1 MQNRREFIKK
11 MAIGS
16 VALSSTTSLF
26 PSTGERLAKDVRR
39 TVSANSNINIALIG
53 KGGMGTSN
61 THTALSVQGVK
72 LVGVCDLYDKRL
84 KDAKAQWGNDLFTT
98 KEYKEILSRKD
109 VDAVIIATPDHW
121 HQPIAIEAMNAGK
134 HVYCEKIMATTIRE
148 AHAMIETARAAGVKL
163 MIGHNTRWFTPFA
176 QARRIIE
183 SGQIGQIVGI
193 DGAFS
198 MQAFLPD
205 TVRPTFWGIKAG
217 ARGHGKIM
225 NFGSHY
231 ADTAAFL
238 AGEQFGRISAF
249 ITNRF
254 SRGQAP
260 EDHFIVTAVCQSEAT
275 VTIAQYGQLHS
286 IPLRNRGFV
295 IYGTDGHLEAF
306 YQPDSIAIRL
316 AGEKSYRSVQPDDDL
331 ADVNPWQRLHEQ
343 FRQCIEEDT
352 EPLVTGADGLRALE
366 WAVGAYVAA
375 ETEQWVQLPLAEQWW
390 DYSGPVMEES
400 LPQALNR

>member
-1 MQNRREFIKK
+1 VDK
-11 MAIGS
+11 IGYGVIGCGRIS
-16 VALSSTTSLF
+16 KRHLNIIENG
-26 PSTGERLAKDVRR
+26 PGMRLA
-39 TVSANSNINIALIG
+39 AIADRQVEHAQ
-53 KGGMGTSN
+53 N
-61 THTALSVQGVK
+61 TALGYASRPTVYEDYCALLDDPAVDVVVICLPSQ
-72 LVGVCDLYDKRL
+72 LH
-84 KDAKAQWGNDLFTT
+84 AEATIAAAQA
-98 KEYKEILSRKD
+98 R
-109 VDAVIIATPDHW
+109 
-121 HQPIAIEAMNAGK
+121 K

-148 AHAMIETARAAGVKL
+148 AHAMIETARAADVKL

-183 SGQIGQIVGI
+183 SGQIGQIVDI

-400 LPQALNR
+400 LPQARNW